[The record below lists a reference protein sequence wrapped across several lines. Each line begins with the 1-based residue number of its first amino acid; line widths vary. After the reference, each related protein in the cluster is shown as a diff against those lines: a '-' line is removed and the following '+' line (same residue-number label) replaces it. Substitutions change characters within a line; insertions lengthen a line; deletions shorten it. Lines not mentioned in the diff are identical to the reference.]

1 MIAANANTYQNFYV
15 TCGGCPV
22 ELCWLYSLF
31 EKRISENVIQARV
44 VIVEYYVNNIH
55 SEDK

>member
-1 MIAANANTYQNFYV
+1 MFRTSSRYMEIV
-15 TCGGCPV
+15 VCPV